1 MKLPQELL
9 YYTYSE
15 RKEWDNHIIFSRLEM
30 SRNDQEW
37 TRNDY
42 NHVLMIQS
50 TSSMSAIFSDEILVI
65 FGATEW

>member
-30 SRNDQEW
+30 SRNDYEW
-37 TRNDY
+37 TSNDD
-42 NHVLMIQS
+42 NHVMK
-50 TSSMSAIFSDEILVI
+50 V
-65 FGATEW
+65 